1 MKKSL
6 LVAVSILSTAL
17 VVSCKGKK
25 EEEKVSKEFKPALD
39 TAFEC
44 EIKVIGDYGNFE
56 ALEAEFERF
65 NVHYPNVSLTY
76 EKLDDYDNTLATALD
91 RSDKPN
97 IFFTKAKMPG
107 DEKFNAVFERADIL
121 SDPALNLDL
130 DCLRPGLVN
139 HDAQGN
145 VKMIPVFSRT
155 YGTLVNDDIFKKE
168 NIAVPST
175 WNELLQASQAFK
187 EKGYKSP
194 MMGYTKGDSSCFM
207 NTVAYPMAVE
217 ALSKDATALEKAN
230 AKASKPGEIE
240 DTTAGEFM
248 RGSLEKVKALFDNG
262 AVDIEECNKIE
273 DNYSKVL
280 LRFFE
285 GDVPMMVCGGDTP
298 SGTKKREGES
308 EAFKEHPFSYSFVPL
323 PMTDKGGYFIDS
335 PSVEFSINKNCNN
348 LDYTREFMR
357 FLVRTGEL
365 NNMASI
371 KRLVSPTKEVSM
383 NSIYAPFGNVPQ
395 ERTFS
400 PEMIGIKDALATQVR
415 KASYKVGKGDLTIDQ
430 AIEQYG
436 TLK

>member
-17 VVSCKGKK
+17 IVSCKGKK
-25 EEEKVSKEFKPALD
+25 EEENVSKEFKPALD
-39 TAFEC
+39 TTIEC
-44 EIKVIGDYGNFE
+44 EIKVIGDYSNFE

-65 NVHYPNVSLTY
+65 NVHYPNVSFTY

-175 WNELLQASQAFK
+175 WNELLQACQALK

-194 MMGYTKGDSSCFM
+194 MMGFTQNDSSSFM
-207 NTVAYPMAVE
+207 NTVAYPAAVAALANDSE
-217 ALSKDATALEKAN
+217 ALAKAN
-230 AKASKPGEIE
+230 AL
-240 DTTAGEFM
+240 DTSGGEFM
-248 RGSLEKVKALFDNG
+248 RGALGKVKALFDNG

-273 DNYSKVL
+273 DNYNKVL

-298 SGTKKREGES
+298 SGTKKREAES

-348 LDYTREFMR
+348 LDVTREFMR
-357 FLVRTGEL
+357 FLVRTEEL

-371 KRLVSPTKEVSM
+371 KRLVSPTKEVS
-383 NSIYAPFGNVPQ
+383 NDSIYGPFGNVPQ

-400 PEMIGIKDALATQVR
+400 PEMIGIKDTLATQVR